1 MPMPTEPGPPRA
13 PARKPPSRGRRAVF
27 ILIYVVA
34 LVLFTETA
42 ARALMRLRAHVE
54 PRPAAS
60 GTPDPEAAAKAL
72 GLDPYE
78 MIDPRDPSNWRLRPG
93 LRMSLADVIGSKRRD
108 GHVLAV
114 KYLEARATALG
125 TRLEDTAISIDRDGY
140 RGPEV
145 DRSHARFRILAIG
158 DSCTFGTTLG
168 EAYPYPRVME
178 SELRRQGRDVEV
190 INAGVEGY
198 GPANVLARLEE
209 FKALRPELVTIY
221 IGWNALYSET
231 FMKEGRGLLG
241 HSSAFRIL
249 SDAYNQAT
257 ARLDDPQHQALVAY
271 EKPKHPDRNA
281 PEVVALD
288 EYTPSFLPQLER
300 VVDGLIASGSR
311 VVLITLPGL
320 YAMDET
326 PEARTLEKGH
336 LPPFTDNPYVLA
348 RMAGRYNE
356 CLRALAR
363 ARGLQVIDLD
373 TWGRKALQPRVDY
386 FFDSVHLYEEGQR
399 MIGARLA
406 GALAPDVPAPV
417 RPRSGRPASA
427 SRT

>member
-1 MPMPTEPGPPRA
+1 MPTPTEPGPPPA
-13 PARKPPSRGRRAVF
+13 PSRQPPTRGRRAVF
-27 ILIYVVA
+27 ILIYIVA
-34 LVLFTETA
+34 LGLFTETA
-42 ARALMRLRAHVE
+42 ARALLRMRAHVDQ
-54 PRPAAS
+54 RPAAG

-93 LRMSLADVIGSKRRD
+93 LRMTLADVIDSKRRD

-114 KYLEARATALG
+114 KYLEARAPALG
-125 TRLEDTAISIDRDGY
+125 VRREDTVVSIDQDGY

-145 DRSHARFRILAIG
+145 DHSHARFRILAIG

-168 EAYPYPRVME
+168 EAYPYPRSMQ
-178 SELRRQGRDVEV
+178 SGLRRLGRDVEV

-198 GPANVLARLEE
+198 GPANVLARLDE
-209 FKALRPELVTIY
+209 FEALKPELTTIY

-249 SDAYNQAT
+249 NDAYNQAT

-271 EKPKHPDRNA
+271 QKPKHPDRNA
-281 PEVVALD
+281 PEVAALD

-300 VVDGLIASGSR
+300 VIDRLIASGSR

-320 YAMDET
+320 YVMDET
-326 PEARTLEKGH
+326 PDARTLEKGH

-348 RMAGRYNE
+348 RMAERYNE

-363 ARGLQVIDLD
+363 ARGLELIDLD
-373 TWGRKALQPRVDY
+373 AWGRKALEPRADR

-399 MIGARLA
+399 LIGAHIA
-406 GALAPDVPAPV
+406 TALEADIPAPA
-417 RPRSGRPASA
+417 PRASA
-427 SRT
+427 SGR